1 VNRLVHEDVAKRE
14 LVLALGE
21 RLLGIGVVLVEDL
34 AHDLLDEVLHRDDAR
49 GAAELVE
56 HEHALPRL
64 PGPKPEGA
72 EATEVLQRFWR
83 VKDKFDFENV
93 GFTKTVDGNLKY
105 LICGECDVGPIGYYD
120 LRDEASI
127 YVACERVSSAP
138 PVGVTRAALSDD
150 AAAELEAEAQALG
163 MDVLAEAHDAVILE
177 CLAQVL
183 PHAGKM
189 GVKLALENREHYEAA
204 PLDRQFE
211 IFLKRLDSPHAGY
224 WHDFGH
230 AQIKH
235 NLGLLDH
242 AQLLKRMAPHLL
254 GCHIHDTRWPFRDHC
269 PPFTGDTPLDELV
282 PLLPKSCATVFEI
295 APRTEAADI
304 QKAAVEWRRRHG

>member
-1 VNRLVHEDVAKRE
+1 MTLSLSTCWNSWKHHDGRAIVEEILGLGFDSLEISHGIRAAQLEGIVAARSKR
-14 LVLALGE
+14 
-21 RLLGIGVVLVEDL
+21 
-34 AHDLLDEVLHRDDAR
+34 
-49 GAAELVE
+49 
-56 HEHALPRL
+56 
-64 PGPKPEGA
+64 
-72 EATEVLQRFWR
+72 
-83 VKDKFDFENV
+83 KF
-93 GFTKTVDGNLKY
+93 
-105 LICGECDVGPIGYYD
+105 
-120 LRDEASI
+120 A
-127 YVACERVSSAP
+127 VSSVHNFLPMPVEVTSDSPDCYEFTSPRASERERAVKLTLATIDWAAKLGAP
-138 PVGVTRAALSDD
+138 FVVVHTGRIRSLDLTRTLRKS
-150 AAAELEAEAQALG
+150 LETHGMFSEEHIKAKFEAIKARE
-163 MDVLAEAHDAVILE
+163 VVAEAHDAVILE

-282 PLLPKSCATVFEI
+282 PLLPGSCATVFEI
-295 APRTEAADI
+295 APRTEASDI
-304 QKAAVEWRRRHG
+304 QKAAVEWRSRHG